1 MFAEPI
7 GAIKE
12 KVPPKLG
19 SLSMSEY
26 MDKVHNY
33 AHGNR
38 LGTFVPL
45 GLMGGIAVHA
55 QTRQTGNTHKL
66 LGDSGKSK
74 VKVEPE
80 RRRDPPHHI
89 YFDEADYDVESVG
102 TPTTETRDVNSRVPE
117 HRIRTKMNEKFNGV
131 KERLPRLAVI
141 VEGIPLEAIEC
152 TESEFIEANQSL
164 WTALTKDPTTAVQ
177 TSKKK
182 VQSGCGLDLLI
193 DLILKLCETETEQQS
208 DEMDILA
215 MTYKQATERFTID
228 GPVLVS
234 TLIWNGL
241 FHGTP
246 EKNVAAVAVRRR
258 IQTAR

>member
-45 GLMGGIAVHA
+45 GIMGGIAVHA
-55 QTRQTGNTHKL
+55 QARQTGNTHKL
-66 LGDSGKSK
+66 LGDSGKAMLHVEAK
-74 VKVEPE
+74 VKLKPE
-80 RRRDPPHHI
+80 RRRDPPQHI

-102 TPTTETRDVNSRVPE
+102 TPTTETRDVLVYPE
-117 HRIRTKMNEKFNGV
+117 HRTKMNEKFSGV
-131 KERLPRLAVI
+131 KERLPRLAAI

-182 VQSGCGLDLLI
+182 V
-193 DLILKLCETETEQQS
+193 
-208 DEMDILA
+208 
-215 MTYKQATERFTID
+215 
-228 GPVLVS
+228 
-234 TLIWNGL
+234 
-241 FHGTP
+241 
-246 EKNVAAVAVRRR
+246 
-258 IQTAR
+258 